1 MEWIQQAQQSRVKN
15 VAAPTAILPM
25 TKDILVVVK
34 NVGESGP
41 GETKNVAMAA
51 LLNVLLNT
59 KLVILKNT
67 ERII

>member
-1 MEWIQQAQQSRVKN
+1 
-15 VAAPTAILPM
+15 M